1 MRMAQEH
8 LDAGSAGPT
17 ITARPVESELQS
29 QWRGIIARYQGSDL
43 TRSIVQMLT
52 TLVPLGA
59 VLWLMYRSL
68 ALPYWVTFLLAFP
81 AGGLLVRTFIIM
93 HDCAHGSFF
102 SSRRANELVGWFTGV
117 LTGTAFASW
126 RHSHSLHHASS
137 GDLDRRG
144 HGDVDTLTVSE
155 YLALDRKGR
164 FKYRLFRN
172 PFVLFGIGPIF
183 FMIDNRIPRSMS
195 FKDREVRSVW
205 SANLGIAVLMA
216 AAIFFLG
223 WKFVALIYF
232 PSLYIAAAAGI
243 WLFYVQH
250 QFEDAYWR
258 DHGEWDYATSA
269 IRGSSYFKLP
279 MVLQWFTGNIGLHH
293 VHHLGPR
300 IPNYKLERCHEEN
313 PLFHAVTVLTIRQ
326 SLRTLRLTLWDEERQ
341 RLVGYRDVKQL
352 AQSSAT
358 AM

>member
-1 MRMAQEH
+1 MAQQS
-8 LDAGSAGPT
+8 LDAGSAIPSV
-17 ITARPVESELQS
+17 APRPVESELQS
-29 QWRGIIARYQGSDL
+29 QWRGVIARYQGSDL
-43 TRSIVQMLT
+43 SRSIVQMAT
-52 TLVPLGA
+52 TLIPLAGM
-59 VLWLMYRSL
+59 LWLMYESL

-81 AGGLLVRTFIIM
+81 TGGLLVRTFIIM

-102 SSRRANELVGWFTGV
+102 ASRRANEIVGWFTGV
-117 LTGTAFASW
+117 LTGTAFGAW

-144 HGDVDTLTVSE
+144 HGDVDTLTVAE

-183 FMIDNRIPRSMS
+183 FMIDNRIPRSLS
-195 FKDREVRSVW
+195 LKDREVRSVW

-216 AAIFFLG
+216 AAIVFLG
-223 WKFVALIYF
+223 WQFVALIYF
-232 PSLYIAAAAGI
+232 PALYIAAAAGI

-279 MVLQWFTGNIGLHH
+279 AVLQWFTGNIGLHH

-313 PLFHAVTVLTIRQ
+313 PLFHAVTILTMRQ
-326 SLRTLRLTLWDEERQ
+326 SLRTLRLTLWDEERE

-352 AQSSAT
+352 RQTGAT
-358 AM
+358 AV